1 LHEAIVG
8 DGGETWQS
16 RLIDGEMW
24 FHTDKCC
31 HRCPHRASFLY
42 GIEIPSAGGHTKF
55 SSMYAAYDRLPADLK
70 RRLDGAMVMQGQQY
84 GVGRRIDV
92 TLPLESTHHCRQPI
106 FVTNPGSARK
116 ALLRRGIIP
125 RISPCAAVRPTR
137 ARHALASDVA
147 TIVNALA
154 KRSMTFRSTTSV
166 PRSLV
171 L

>member
-1 LHEAIVG
+1 VALEAAAHLADAFRRGLSENGSIEGQNTAIGFRFVG
-8 DGGETWQS
+8 GRYYVVVLET
-16 RLIDGEMW
+16 MW
-24 FHTDKCC
+24 
-31 HRCPHRASFLY
+31 
-42 GIEIPSAGGHTKF
+42 
-55 SSMYAAYDRLPADLK
+55 
-70 RRLDGAMVMQGQQY
+70 
-84 GVGRRIDV
+84 
-92 TLPLESTHHCRQPI
+92 
-106 FVTNPGSARK
+106 
-116 ALLRRGIIP
+116 GIIP